1 MWIFFF
7 TVFRLPLLTRNIPR
21 HCCWRVFNRAAD
33 RRVLRLTV
41 TVPCITG
48 AYTARLRVGVAVCTM
63 AAPDAAAISIPN
75 EGGKTAVSVGM
86 QASIELLP

>member
-1 MWIFFF
+1 MM
-7 TVFRLPLLTRNIPR
+7 
-21 HCCWRVFNRAAD
+21 
-33 RRVLRLTV
+33 
-41 TVPCITG
+41 
-48 AYTARLRVGVAVCTM
+48 ARSM

>member
-1 MWIFFF
+1 MVL
-7 TVFRLPLLTRNIPR
+7 TMERPAATYPLPPATM
-21 HCCWRVFNRAAD
+21 
-33 RRVLRLTV
+33 LR
-41 TVPCITG
+41 P
-48 AYTARLRVGVAVCTM
+48 YPMPMMARSM